1 MQQKKSLMKRSM
13 TTMKTAI
20 KKSTKQWFIISLAL
34 LVIVLLSFVFV
45 HLFLKWQHEHD
56 NLIHFAPIS
65 SETVAVETKP
75 TMPIIPKEPFSMY
88 LETKVHIYDELGRIL
103 PNAYATIGVDE
114 DNFNELRNRYGNFS
128 LVGDAV
134 RTIISTADFE
144 ENVDVNEPAFQHL
157 ILWNFKDVP
166 YGFNDKD
173 YLLKVISLHL
183 PEGYEEDKSQP
194 MTKTSSSLF
203 MDYNNPR
210 TKNALIE
217 FKIYTKKMK

>member
-1 MQQKKSLMKRSM
+1 MNSNEKSNDTIQEKQKFILKM
-13 TTMKTAI
+13 TI
-20 KKSTKQWFIISLAL
+20 VVVFIIFCCFCYVLWYTYHEPSNPQLAYAPLVSESLPAP
-34 LVIVLLSFVFV
+34 VLE
-45 HLFLKWQHEHD
+45 K
-56 NLIHFAPIS
+56 
-65 SETVAVETKP
+65 VEKP
-75 TMPIIPKEPFSMY
+75 SPPKVPQTPFSMY

-103 PNAYATIGVDE
+103 PNAYATIGLDE

-128 LVGDAV
+128 LAGDAV
-134 RTIISTADFE
+134 RTIISTTDFE

-166 YGFNDKD
+166 YSFNEKD

-194 MTKTSSSLF
+194 MTKTSSSLY
-203 MDYNNPR
+203 MDAYNPK